1 MKIAWL
7 FFISTIVATSSY
19 AGPIQCLEKL
29 AEPAAK
35 ALIVSTKRT
44 PDGLIVIV
52 DEKAWTLIG
61 FRSKQLL
68 VTAMGC
74 AFLGSDDQLGSIV
87 LRSQRTNDVVGWQV
101 LGRLTV
107 PLMFQR

>member
-1 MKIAWL
+1 MKIALL
-7 FFISTIVATSSY
+7 FFISMIVATSGH

-35 ALIVSTKRT
+35 ALIVSTERT
-44 PDGLIVIV
+44 PDGLLVIV
-52 DEKAWTLIG
+52 DEKAWSLIA
-61 FRSKQLL
+61 FRSKQIL
-68 VTAMGC
+68 VTTIGC
-74 AFLGSDDQLGSIV
+74 ASGDQLSTII